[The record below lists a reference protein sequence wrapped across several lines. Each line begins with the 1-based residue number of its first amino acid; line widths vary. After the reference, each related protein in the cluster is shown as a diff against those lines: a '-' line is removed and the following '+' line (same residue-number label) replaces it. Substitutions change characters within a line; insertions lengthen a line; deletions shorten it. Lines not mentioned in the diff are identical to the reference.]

1 MVDADDEDEDEDED
15 AGSRP
20 AAAVADIVAMM
31 PPRLAGRTARTSC
44 FARAIAEGEGTLGY
58 AAACWSRL
66 PASPSE
72 GTRAWARAEE
82 VVGGRR
88 LT

>member
-1 MVDADDEDEDEDED
+1 MVDTDDADD
-15 AGSRP
+15 AGLRL
-20 AAAVADIVAMM
+20 AVVAAVAGIVAMS
-31 PPRLAGRTARTSC
+31 PRLAGRTARTSC

-66 PASPSE
+66 TASPSE
-72 GTRAWARAEE
+72 GRPAWARAEE

-88 LT
+88 LTQGTN